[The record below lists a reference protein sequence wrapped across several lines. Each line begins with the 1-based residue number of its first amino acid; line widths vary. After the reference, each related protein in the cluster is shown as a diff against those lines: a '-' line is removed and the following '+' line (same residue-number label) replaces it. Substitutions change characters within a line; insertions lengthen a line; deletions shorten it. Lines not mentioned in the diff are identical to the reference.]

1 MARKDI
7 DGAGVSD
14 SGKGVP
20 LLARASKGTGMSLG
34 IVVMGA
40 GLVFQAR
47 RGFHKFVSHRVIE
60 FLCFP

>member
-40 GLVFQAR
+40 GLVFQAQ
-47 RGFHKFVSHRVIE
+47 RGFHKFVSH
-60 FLCFP
+60 